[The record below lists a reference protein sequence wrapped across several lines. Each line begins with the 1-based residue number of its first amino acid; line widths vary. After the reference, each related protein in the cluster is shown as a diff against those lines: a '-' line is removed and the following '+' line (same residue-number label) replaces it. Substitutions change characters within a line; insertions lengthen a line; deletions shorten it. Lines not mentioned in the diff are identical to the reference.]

1 MMAKYGFFTLTF
13 LVIANMI
20 GAGVFT
26 TSGFALA
33 DLGSPRLVIL
43 AWIVGGVIAV
53 SGAVS
58 YGMLSRLMPES
69 GGEYLFLSQAAHPL
83 LGFIAGWVSI
93 LAGFSG
99 AIALAAVAL
108 ESYVRPGAARPEWL
122 PANCLAAVAVVL
134 AGWLHGLQPRLGAI
148 TQNLAVIVK
157 LILFAAILIFAGFQ
171 MAGDSTTLYVEG
183 FSGNQALSPPVSLIL
198 AFASSLVWISLSYSG
213 FNAAVYLAGEVRDA
227 ERIVP
232 RALVTGTVGVAIIYI
247 LLNAVFVLGPSVAQ
261 VVGRPDI
268 AAVAARELGGW
279 WFEEMVR
286 WTIVLC
292 LTTSVLSMMMA
303 APRVYARMAQDG
315 LLPGSLKL
323 RGHSPALA
331 TTVQV
336 FIAIVLLV
344 LSNLQGLLSY
354 LGLTLSLSAALSVA
368 CLLLPSM
375 QRQWRLKVG
384 PTTFIY
390 YLVPLLYILSTLI
403 CAAML
408 AYRSPEQIL
417 GSVVTFSIGAVVYL
431 LSGRSGLRRKPV
443 A

>member
-1 MMAKYGFFTLTF
+1 M
-13 LVIANMI
+13 
-20 GAGVFT
+20 
-26 TSGFALA
+26 
-33 DLGSPRLVIL
+33 
-43 AWIVGGVIAV
+43 
-53 SGAVS
+53 
-58 YGMLSRLMPES
+58 
-69 GGEYLFLSQAAHPL
+69 
-83 LGFIAGWVSI
+83 
-93 LAGFSG
+93 
-99 AIALAAVAL
+99 
-108 ESYVRPGAARPEWL
+108 
-122 PANCLAAVAVVL
+122 
-134 AGWLHGLQPRLGAI
+134 
-148 TQNLAVIVK
+148 
-157 LILFAAILIFAGFQ
+157 
-171 MAGDSTTLYVEG
+171 DS
-183 FSGNQALSPPVSLIL
+183 
-198 AFASSLVWISLSYSG
+198 
-213 FNAAVYLAGEVRDA
+213 
-227 ERIVP
+227 
-232 RALVTGTVGVAIIYI
+232 
-247 LLNAVFVLGPSVAQ
+247 FVLGPSVAQ

-368 CLLLPSM
+368 CLLLPSI